1 VGEASPVAE
10 VSDNEP
16 RSNPQ
21 DEVKRALTEYC
32 HFPHSQGFAVML
44 NGAWGSGKTRFIKDC
59 AESFVRQR
67 PGEVPLKPLYVS
79 LYGVS
84 ETSQIDELL
93 FQQMH
98 PILSHKATRLAG
110 AVLRGIGKLAVK
122 VDLGHVAQLTG
133 TVPEVNLA
141 SMLAGADGRVVIFD
155 DFERALMKPAAI
167 LGYINPMVE
176 HEDCK
181 TVIIADEGQIDGSNK
196 SDYEKRKEKT
206 VGQTFQFE
214 PDTQRVYDSFLKEID
229 NEEARTFLAQS
240 KSVLLQV
247 FADSCLK
254 NMRLLKQL
262 LWDFERIWKVLTPE
276 QRAQSVA
283 MQELLTL
290 VCAAALELRSGRL
303 AESDFQFVRPTS
315 PMDET
320 RNRYPTVRFD
330 SALLDADT
338 IRDCVLRSRVS
349 KGGVQK
355 QLASHPYFAN
365 DRQVIPS
372 WRALWLSFEVCPD
385 KQDELV
391 EKFEV
396 DFDARRFEDQGVI
409 YHVIGLSL
417 WLTHLGYP
425 NWLDT
430 EVESKVQRYVADVY
444 SRRDAT
450 FEEAS
455 EREMFD
461 ESMGFDGLGYRESE
475 DPRFRALVKFER
487 EQRTAW
493 RKRAY
498 PDIAAYL
505 LQLAKSDSQ
514 GFLREV
520 CFTNAGPS
528 NFASIGVMK
537 LIPAD
542 QFAAAIAA
550 APYRDQK
557 NIIMALSIRYE
568 QAVAYVELRDELPW
582 LREVKSHLDVATKTL
597 PRIARNALS
606 NLTRRYVDETIAKV
620 EQNSRPAE

>member
-1 VGEASPVAE
+1 
-10 VSDNEP
+10 
-16 RSNPQ
+16 
-21 DEVKRALTEYC
+21 
-32 HFPHSQGFAVML
+32 
-44 NGAWGSGKTRFIKDC
+44 
-59 AESFVRQR
+59 
-67 PGEVPLKPLYVS
+67 
-79 LYGVS
+79 
-84 ETSQIDELL
+84 
-93 FQQMH
+93 
-98 PILSHKATRLAG
+98 
-110 AVLRGIGKLAVK
+110 
-122 VDLGHVAQLTG
+122 
-133 TVPEVNLA
+133 
-141 SMLAGADGRVVIFD
+141 
-155 DFERALMKPAAI
+155 
-167 LGYINPMVE
+167 
-176 HEDCK
+176 
-181 TVIIADEGQIDGSNK
+181 
-196 SDYEKRKEKT
+196 
-206 VGQTFQFE
+206 
-214 PDTQRVYDSFLKEID
+214 
-229 NEEARTFLAQS
+229 
-240 KSVLLQV
+240 
-247 FADSCLK
+247 
-254 NMRLLKQL
+254 
-262 LWDFERIWKVLTPE
+262 
-276 QRAQSVA
+276 
-283 MQELLTL
+283 
-290 VCAAALELRSGRL
+290 
-303 AESDFQFVRPTS
+303 
-315 PMDET
+315 
-320 RNRYPTVRFD
+320 
-330 SALLDADT
+330 
-338 IRDCVLRSRVS
+338 
-349 KGGVQK
+349 
-355 QLASHPYFAN
+355 
-365 DRQVIPS
+365 
-372 WRALWLSFEVCPD
+372 
-385 KQDELV
+385 
-391 EKFEV
+391 
-396 DFDARRFEDQGVI
+396 
-409 YHVIGLSL
+409 
-417 WLTHLGYP
+417 
-425 NWLDT
+425 LDT